1 MHNIEQRPT
10 WIHVIQMETKS
21 RKFSRALIQQTH
33 ISILSTRSGQ
43 CEYLGNGIKK
53 KCRLFFFF
61 YYTFSTIMRHCVPF
75 PDAGAPEI
83 ITLSGASFRAAA
95 AAPSDA
101 RQRRPIP
108 CQTTRRLAPDG
119 KQPRACP
126 VHTIGQTRGPS
137 RNRTNPG
144 PAIRGGGG
152 GDGRDGRGG
161 GGSAAAGQGGGR
173 RRRRRGA
180 QRESGAAVGPRRGE
194 GSGGHGRRRGGG
206 GGRHLRD
213 DDEGSARR
221 TASVRA
227 CVCVEGREGVC
238 GLELASRA
246 DVAPLSSRG
255 GQAWDPRSAW
265 NRAEVGKETTSSI
278 PSEVWIYRG
287 KSTIPPLVIKI

>member
-1 MHNIEQRPT
+1 
-10 WIHVIQMETKS
+10 
-21 RKFSRALIQQTH
+21 
-33 ISILSTRSGQ
+33 
-43 CEYLGNGIKK
+43 
-53 KCRLFFFF
+53 
-61 YYTFSTIMRHCVPF
+61 MRHCVPF

-119 KQPRACP
+119 NSRERAQCTRSDKREGQAETARTLGPRFGAA
-126 VHTIGQTRGPS
+126 VAETDET
-137 RNRTNPG
+137 
-144 PAIRGGGG
+144 A
-152 GDGRDGRGG
+152 
-161 GGSAAAGQGGGR
+161 AAAGEARQQDKEEEGGVGGEGRSASPGR
-173 RRRRRGA
+173 RWGPGAAKGAEAAAGDEEEEEAAICATTTRGARGERRG
-180 QRESGAAVGPRRGE
+180 VC
-194 GSGGHGRRRGGG
+194 GR
-206 GGRHLRD
+206 
-213 DDEGSARR
+213 
-221 TASVRA
+221 
-227 CVCVEGREGVC
+227 VCVEGREGVC

-287 KSTIPPLVIKI
+287 KSTIPPSSRYKTVPQPQNYIQHPSLIKLFTSSVVLTSVLLGGAAESVWAPHVRMSGHLYLPSSHPSSVPPFS